1 MFRLSPRQTLFR
13 SRYERFRWK
22 FSNFAA
28 KQTLTM
34 EQKFGKNSIDIKV
47 LREFCEREGKMV
59 EYRKGE
65 QLEREG
71 DPARWF
77 GFVTEGCFKYVTYGI
92 SDDKEHITWFSFE
105 GEFAGDYPACLD
117 GGPALT
123 TIEAMV
129 PTRIIRVSGEQL
141 EREGDPARWFGF
153 VTEGCF
159 KYVTHGISDDKEHI
173 TWFSFEGEFAG
184 DYPACLDGRPSQ
196 TTIKAMMP
204 SRMLRVSGE
213 QLVDF
218 FRQDAEKMELR
229 SVIAEHLLSQAR
241 ACYLDLHRATA
252 RERYELLL
260 QRCPGIVEYLD
271 LQDIA
276 SFLNVTPKTISMIR
290 KDITFGKD

>member
-1 MFRLSPRQTLFR
+1 
-13 SRYERFRWK
+13 
-22 FSNFAA
+22 
-28 KQTLTM
+28 M
-34 EQKFGKNSIDIKV
+34 EQKFNNNRLDLQV
-47 LREFCEREGKMV
+47 LREFCEREG
-59 EYRKGE
+59 EEIAYRKGD

-92 SDDKEHITWFSFE
+92 SDD
-105 GEFAGDYPACLD
+105 
-117 GGPALT
+117 
-123 TIEAMV
+123 
-129 PTRIIRVSGEQL
+129 R
-141 EREGDPARWFGF
+141 
-153 VTEGCF
+153 
-159 KYVTHGISDDKEHI
+159 EHI

-229 SVIAEHLLSQAR
+229 SICAEHVLRQR
-241 ACYLDLHRATA
+241 NQCYIDLHRATA

-260 QRCPGIVEYLD
+260 QRCPGIVEFLD

-276 SFLNVTPKTISMIR
+276 SFLNVHPNTVSKIR
-290 KDITFGKD
+290 RNITFGDK